1 MSTEIATYWDFL
13 TENDIATD
21 DEIRLVTEIN
31 GLTLEAMTDI
41 LYVRTGYRNLE
52 QMEGEWGWQK

>member
-13 TENDIATD
+13 TENNIATD

-31 GLTLEAMTDI
+31 GLTLDAMTDI

>member
-31 GLTLEAMTDI
+31 GLTLDAMMDI
-41 LYVRTGYRNLE
+41 LYVRMGYRNLE
-52 QMEGEWGWQK
+52 QMEGE

>member
-21 DEIRLVTEIN
+21 NEIRLVTEIN

>member
-31 GLTLEAMTDI
+31 GLTLEAMTNI

-52 QMEGEWGWQK
+52 QMEGEWGW

>member
-52 QMEGEWGWQK
+52 QMEGEWGW

>member
-21 DEIRLVTEIN
+21 NEIRLVTEIN

-52 QMEGEWGWQK
+52 QMEGEWGW